1 MKNVFAC
8 LVILVVAAS
17 CASTV
22 KTKTAAAPVPT
33 PVGSWDY
40 SITGTPE
47 GDFAGVMTISEQD
60 KKYAAVMNANG
71 NDMSFTSLNYAPETK
86 KVTGDFS
93 YSGTSVY
100 FDADLNGD
108 ELTGKMSAGGMD
120 FPFKATR
127 KK

>member
-1 MKNVFAC
+1 MKNVFAF
-8 LVILVVAAS
+8 LTILVVAAS

-22 KTKTAAAPVPT
+22 KTKTAAAPAPS

-47 GDFAGVMTISEQD
+47 GDFVGVITITEQE
-60 KKYAAVMNANG
+60 KKYAATMNANG